1 MKKFSE
7 IKEDFTDWII
17 GATKEDFLNVV
28 IIYSKRLGL
37 IALGFVLALIVNVIF
52 STPVEGTE
60 EYKTLN
66 SLYESSKEYGESL
79 NEKVTELKKSI
90 KDLEEEN
97 SLLTKKVEEAAPWF
111 EMKEEERKAEEERI
125 AQEKAQK
132 EAEEKAKKEAEEKAA
147 AEKKAQEEAAA
158 KEAEAHKYE
167 TGLTWEDIARE
178 GKIGTLGQF
187 EGKIIQVM
195 NGNGY
200 TQYRVA
206 INGNYDTIML
216 VEIDDSIKTETLLE
230 NDYIYFKGSF
240 AGNMTYTTVLGAE
253 MTIPAFIVDEVTR

>member
-216 VEIDDSIKTETLLE
+216 VEIDDSIKTET
-230 NDYIYFKGSF
+230 
-240 AGNMTYTTVLGAE
+240 
-253 MTIPAFIVDEVTR
+253 VDNFV

>member
-7 IKEDFTDWII
+7 IKEDLADSII

-125 AQEKAQK
+125 AQEKSQK

-158 KEAEAHKYE
+158 KEAEALNMK
-167 TGLTWEDIARE
+167 
-178 GKIGTLGQF
+178 
-187 EGKIIQVM
+187 
-195 NGNGY
+195 
-200 TQYRVA
+200 
-206 INGNYDTIML
+206 L
-216 VEIDDSIKTETLLE
+216 V
-230 NDYIYFKGSF
+230 
-240 AGNMTYTTVLGAE
+240 
-253 MTIPAFIVDEVTR
+253 

>member
-60 EYKTLN
+60 EYKPLN

-125 AQEKAQK
+125 AQEKAQ
-132 EAEEKAKKEAEEKAA
+132 
-147 AEKKAQEEAAA
+147 

-230 NDYIYFKGSF
+230 NDYIYFKGSS

>member
-111 EMKEEERKAEEERI
+111 EMKEEERKA
-125 AQEKAQK
+125 
-132 EAEEKAKKEAEEKAA
+132 KKEAEEKAA

-230 NDYIYFKGSF
+230 NDYIYFKGSS

>member
-230 NDYIYFKGSF
+230 NDYIYFKGSSD
-240 AGNMTYTTVLGAE
+240 GNMTYTTVLGAE

>member
-97 SLLTKKVEEAAPWF
+97 SLLKKKVEEAAPWF

-230 NDYIYFKGSF
+230 NDYIYFKGSS
-240 AGNMTYTTVLGAE
+240 AGNMTYTS
-253 MTIPAFIVDEVTR
+253 R

>member
-90 KDLEEEN
+90 KDLEEE
-97 SLLTKKVEEAAPWF
+97 AARWF

-230 NDYIYFKGSF
+230 NDYIYFKGSS

>member
-230 NDYIYFKGSF
+230 NDYIYFKGSS
-240 AGNMTYTTVLGAE
+240 ADNMTYTTVLGAE

>member
-132 EAEEKAKKEAEEKAA
+132 EAE
-147 AEKKAQEEAAA
+147 
-158 KEAEAHKYE
+158 AHKYE

-230 NDYIYFKGSF
+230 NDYIYFKGSS

>member
-132 EAEEKAKKEAEEKAA
+132 EAE
-147 AEKKAQEEAAA
+147 
-158 KEAEAHKYE
+158 
-167 TGLTWEDIARE
+167 
-178 GKIGTLGQF
+178 
-187 EGKIIQVM
+187 
-195 NGNGY
+195 
-200 TQYRVA
+200 
-206 INGNYDTIML
+206 
-216 VEIDDSIKTETLLE
+216 
-230 NDYIYFKGSF
+230 
-240 AGNMTYTTVLGAE
+240 
-253 MTIPAFIVDEVTR
+253 

>member
-125 AQEKAQK
+125 AQEKA
-132 EAEEKAKKEAEEKAA
+132 A

-230 NDYIYFKGSF
+230 NDYIYFKGSS

>member
-230 NDYIYFKGSF
+230 NDYIYFKGSS
-240 AGNMTYTTVLGAE
+240 AGNRTYTTVLGAE

>member
-66 SLYESSKEYGESL
+66 SLHESSKEYGESL

-147 AEKKAQEEAAA
+147 AEKKAPHPGFSDLCSRHSDSASLRCIPSGIGSILKCRNDRPRTWKQVTCAVEEQLCRASGLPSGFPASGNTAAA
-158 KEAEAHKYE
+158 GKDSVFYTASGRYE
-167 TGLTWEDIARE
+167 TED
-178 GKIGTLGQF
+178 L
-187 EGKIIQVM
+187 
-195 NGNGY
+195 
-200 TQYRVA
+200 
-206 INGNYDTIML
+206 
-216 VEIDDSIKTETLLE
+216 
-230 NDYIYFKGSF
+230 
-240 AGNMTYTTVLGAE
+240 
-253 MTIPAFIVDEVTR
+253 

>member
-1 MKKFSE
+1 MSNLP
-7 IKEDFTDWII
+7 D
-17 GATKEDFLNVV
+17 
-28 IIYSKRLGL
+28 
-37 IALGFVLALIVNVIF
+37 
-52 STPVEGTE
+52 
-60 EYKTLN
+60 
-66 SLYESSKEYGESL
+66 
-79 NEKVTELKKSI
+79 SI
-90 KDLEEEN
+90 
-97 SLLTKKVEEAAPWF
+97 SF
-111 EMKEEERKAEEERI
+111 
-125 AQEKAQK
+125 
-132 EAEEKAKKEAEEKAA
+132 KAA

-216 VEIDDSIKTETLLE
+216 VEIDDSIKTENHGKCET
-230 NDYIYFKGSF
+230 S
-240 AGNMTYTTVLGAE
+240 T
-253 MTIPAFIVDEVTR
+253 

>member
-230 NDYIYFKGSF
+230 NDYIYFKGSS
-240 AGNMTYTTVLGAE
+240 AGNMTYTTVLVAE

>member
-97 SLLTKKVEEAAPWF
+97 SLLTKKVEEDAPWF

-230 NDYIYFKGSF
+230 NDYIYFKGSS